1 MKMTPVKLWTPAIA
15 LAVALC
21 MGLCMGL
28 LGYANAQAPE
38 VLNPPIKSEGKK
50 KPKKPKASNGSKAK
64 FDNGSGETPKQ
75 RDSRLKRECK
85 GQVNAGACAG
95 YTR

>member
-1 MKMTPVKLWTPAIA
+1 MKMTPVKLWTPTIA
-15 LAVALC
+15 LAMALC
-21 MGLCMGL
+21 IGLS
-28 LGYANAQAPE
+28 GYANAQAPE
-38 VLNPPIKSEGKK
+38 VLNPPTKSEGKK
-50 KPKKPKASNGSKAK
+50 KSKKPKASNGSKAK
-64 FDNGSGETPKQ
+64 FDNGSGETQKQ

>member
-1 MKMTPVKLWTPAIA
+1 MKIASTNQLLVAI
-15 LAVALC
+15 VMC
-21 MGLCMGL
+21 IGMS
-28 LGYANAQAPE
+28 GYVQAQAPE

-50 KPKKPKASNGSKAK
+50 KAKKAKAAKGSKAK
-64 FDNGSGETPKQ
+64 FSSGSEETKKE

-85 GQVNAGACAG
+85 GQTNAGACLG

>member
-1 MKMTPVKLWTPAIA
+1 MTTYVNCKRAAGKLVLT
-15 LAVALC
+15 LALC
-21 MGLCMGL
+21 VGAS
-28 LGYANAQAPE
+28 GYLEARATE
-38 VLNPPIKSEGKK
+38 VLNPPIQATTGKK
-50 KPKKPKASNGSKAK
+50 AKKSKAAKGVKSSKAK
-64 FDNGSGETPKQ
+64 FSSGSEETRKE

>member
-1 MKMTPVKLWTPAIA
+1 METKLLKSW
-15 LAVALC
+15 LVAVAMC
-21 MGLCMGL
+21 IGVS
-28 LGYANAQAPE
+28 GYVQAQAPE
-38 VLNPPIKSEGKK
+38 VLNPPIKSTAKK
-50 KPKKPKASNGSKAK
+50 KAKKSRGSNAK
-64 FDNGSGETPKQ
+64 FVVGSGETNKQ